1 MTRLLCLFGF
11 IIFLGSHATAEP
23 LQLLAQPGPWPAVSG
38 LISFDGRLWLVNS
51 DPYVNHNAAD
61 IYSYDPGH
69 GDLRYEAALFSQ
81 GAGDPVVFDGRLFWP
96 FEDPRF
102 SALRGEYMVTD
113 GAAWRWHALADGLA
127 FHVHA
132 MANLGGKLCAA
143 TSAWRAGLQVSD
155 DGGAT
160 WRILYDHPTPESRVS
175 RITAL
180 EAAHSTLYA
189 GLTDRRVPGPRLLR
203 LEGDTLVPAEAWP
216 EGRRVDQLAAH
227 RAWLYGTNVTANGS
241 ALWRTDGIVAERVHA
256 LDGHAV
262 RDLAA
267 GADALWAVTVDANGE
282 GRLWRTSDG
291 ESWQVAHTFAGASP
305 TAVALHA
312 GQVYVGARGPH
323 GRGSLWGPA
332 APAATVSL
340 PSAMALPLET
350 TPPDAAFSL
359 AELDRALADPTSYAE
374 YGAGLRAAL
383 APFLGRRSP
392 ALGAALSERLAGPF
406 PDITLQLFST
416 AFVVTATEMA
426 QWGLLRAIA
435 LTGHGRIPPALI
447 VSPWRAARND
457 AEKYFE
463 PAPAAAWAV
472 AQIGQNDTATLA
484 ALIARLDMPS
494 DPDWLAGDMI
504 AALTTLTGH
513 RFGHDIPARLL
524 RQPAGPRLAR
534 RLVPRA
540 GRLHHLHPHASENQF
555 HSARPTVGAVKGRP
569 CSGWPKPAG
578 R

>member
-1 MTRLLCLFGF
+1 MNRFLCYLGF
-11 IIFLGSHATAEP
+11 IVCLGSNATAEP

-38 LISFDGRLWLVNS
+38 LISFNGRLWLVNS
-51 DPYVNHNAAD
+51 DPHVNHNAAD
-61 IYSYDPGH
+61 IYSFDPGQ
-69 GDLRYEAALFSQ
+69 GEMRYEAALFSQ
-81 GAGDPVVFDGRLFWP
+81 GAGDPVVFDGRLYWP

-102 SALRGEYMVTD
+102 SALRGEYVVTD
-113 GAAWRWHALADGLA
+113 GTAWRWHALSDGLA

-132 MANLGGKLCAA
+132 MATLGGKLYAA

-180 EAAHSTLYA
+180 EAAHGTLYA
-189 GLTDRRVPGPRLLR
+189 GLTDRCVTGPRLLR

-227 RAWLYGTNVTANGS
+227 GAWLYGTNVTANGS
-241 ALWRTDGIVAERVHA
+241 ALWRTDGTVAERVHA

-262 RDLAA
+262 RGLAA
-267 GADALWAVTVDANGE
+267 GADALWAVSVGTNGE
-282 GRLWRTSDG
+282 GRLWRTTNG
-291 ESWQVAHTFAGASP
+291 ETWHVAHNFADASP

-332 APAATVSL
+332 APAAAVNL
-340 PSAMALPLET
+340 PPAMALPPVIT
-350 TPPDAAFSL
+350 SSDAEFSL
-359 AELDRALADPTSYAE
+359 AELDRALADPASYE
-374 YGAGLRAAL
+374 DYGAGLRAAL
-383 APFLGRRSP
+383 KPFLGTRSP

-406 PDITLQLFST
+406 PDINLQLFST

-435 LTGHGRIPPALI
+435 LTGHGRIPTALI
-447 VSPWRAARND
+447 ASPWRAVPND

-463 PAPAAAWAV
+463 PAPAAAWAA
-472 AQIGQNDTATLA
+472 AQLGQDDDATLA
-484 ALIARLDMPS
+484 ALIARLDRRG
-494 DPDWLAGDMI
+494 DPDWLTGDMI
-504 AALTTLTGH
+504 AALTALTGH
-513 RFGHDIPARLL
+513 RFGHDIA
-524 RQPAGPRLAR
+524 AWR
-534 RLVPRA
+534 RWWEDQR
-540 GRLHHLHPHASENQF
+540 GRRE
-555 HSARPTVGAVKGRP
+555 
-569 CSGWPKPAG
+569 
-578 R
+578 